1 MSRTFSVALIASF
14 LFAFFAL
21 PERADAQT
29 ARYYGAAFGA
39 IIQDGPLAESGPVLG
54 ANVGAGGGSAD
65 DPDALCDVS
74 QASCFDVNDAGAGD
88 IDALI
93 ALSTVRTAGGA
104 VTDIA
109 TGTPNPGFPR
119 VESSAS
125 VVFVGIPDVLEIV
138 IGESKAIAD
147 SLTGELRAEITGI
160 VVRLGGGVEIPVPA
174 GDVLEIPGIGTL
186 LAGNSSITEDE
197 GLKIITVDGALLES
211 EALGNIV
218 LGRSV
223 AGLEIATTSG
233 GSFGGGGG
241 CSVRPSDG
249 AADGALILAAL
260 AFLAGDLLRRSRRSR
275 QGH

>member
-14 LFAFFAL
+14 LFAFFVL
-21 PERADAQT
+21 PEKADAQT

-54 ANVGAGGGSAD
+54 ANVGAGGGSAE

-74 QASCFDVNDAGAGD
+74 ETSCFDVNDAGAGD

-138 IGESKAIAD
+138 VGESKAIAD
-147 SLTGELRAEITGI
+147 
-160 VVRLGGGVEIPVPA
+160 
-174 GDVLEIPGIGTL
+174 
-186 LAGNSSITEDE
+186 
-197 GLKIITVDGALLES
+197 
-211 EALGNIV
+211 
-218 LGRSV
+218 
-223 AGLEIATTSG
+223 
-233 GSFGGGGG
+233 
-241 CSVRPSDG
+241 
-249 AADGALILAAL
+249 
-260 AFLAGDLLRRSRRSR
+260 
-275 QGH
+275 